1 MQISRASLH
10 SDSDLNMKVTK
21 RITDREKLFIL
32 HVVGI
37 LQLIWPSLL
46 GVNFLSNIFYI
57 YVTTTKGKKP

>member
-10 SDSDLNMKVTK
+10 SDSDLNTKVTK

-32 HVVGI
+32 RVIDI

-46 GVNFLSNIFYI
+46 SVNWFNDISYNQI
-57 YVTTTKGKKP
+57 Y